1 MSTEANKAVLR
12 RLLEAYNTR
21 KMSVLEQVVE
31 ECYSADLV
39 WHDSGPEGRYSG
51 IEGAKRIYR
60 EMNGPALEEHA
71 TIEDLIAE
79 GDRVAVRYV
88 VRGTWAS
95 TGKPFSLWDLRICR
109 FVDGKIA
116 EVWEAGAFT
125 EGGTDG

>member
-21 KMSVLEQVVE
+21 KQGVVEQVVE

-51 IEGAKRIYR
+51 IEGVKQCYR
-60 EMNGPALEEHA
+60 EMQGPSRDQHA

-79 GDRVAVRYV
+79 GDRVAARFAA
-88 VRGTWAS
+88 RGTWAS
-95 TGKPFSLWDLRICR
+95 TGKPFSIWALWNCR

-116 EVWEAGAFT
+116 EVWELGAFT
-125 EGGTDG
+125 EGGTEG